1 MLVWV
6 VLLCLCAALPNGRT
20 GGRRMHALVGLPHLG
35 GIPCETWDG
44 GMHTA
49 RDLVALSVRPPGQI
63 GLPPPLISHLV
74 APFGRLTWCP
84 HTRLSRAC
92 ARPRWARPSA
102 HRRRSEPSDRP
113 DRCDP
118 PFVPAM
124 GNTSGAHFLRRK
136 ALATFLGG
144 EFEAVAPRLVVPP
157 AHLVGHAF
165 QGCCPP
171 QLPHTCWRPFGHGVA
186 HARRLKSAH
195 TWSAKRGRTWG
206 GVICC
211 CW

>member
-1 MLVWV
+1 MVGLCGVCMLVWV

-20 GGRRMHALVGLPHLG
+20 GADECMLWSDSLTSVGCRARHGMVACTPRATWSRYLFGHLARFGLP
-35 GIPCETWDG
+35 
-44 GMHTA
+44 
-49 RDLVALSVRPPGQI
+49 
-63 GLPPPLISHLV
+63 
-74 APFGRLTWCP
+74 
-84 HTRLSRAC
+84 
-92 ARPRWARPSA
+92 RPSFLASWRPLGASHGA
-102 HRRRSEPSDRP
+102 HTHD
-113 DRCDP
+113 CL
-118 PFVPAM
+118 VHIM

-136 ALATFLGG
+136 ALATFPGG
-144 EFEAVAPRLVVPP
+144 EFKAVSPRLVVPP

-195 TWSAKRGRTWG
+195 TWSAKRGRTCG

>member
-20 GGRRMHALVGLPHLG
+20 GADECMLWSDSLTSVGYRARHGMVACTPRATWSRYLFGHL
-35 GIPCETWDG
+35 
-44 GMHTA
+44 A
-49 RDLVALSVRPPGQI
+49 RF
-63 GLPPPLISHLV
+63 GLPPPLVSRLV

-113 DRCDP
+113 DRFDP